1 MNAIARRPATMRAV
15 GMPSM
20 PLGSLVRASCSR
32 IPAKSTSAS
41 PKPADVESAN
51 TTLSSKFM
59 SYWITII
66 ATPRMVQLVVI
77 SGKNTP
83 RA

>member
-1 MNAIARRPATMRAV
+1 MNAIASRPATMRAV

-20 PLGSLVRASCSR
+20 PLGSLVSASCSR
-32 IPAKSTSAS
+32 IPAKSTRAR

-51 TTLSSKFM
+51 TTLSSKFI
-59 SYWITII
+59 SFWITIM
-66 ATPRMVQLVVI
+66 ATPRIVQLVVI

-83 RA
+83 SA